1 MEDRVMLVLSRKAG
15 ESIQI
20 DGQIKITIVTV
31 SGNRVKVGI
40 EAPEE
45 VQILRSELRDSRENT
60 EDSDVELDSISRKN
74 PFLCCC

>member
-1 MEDRVMLVLSRKAG
+1 MLVLSRKAG

-31 SGNRVKVGI
+31 RGNRVKVGI

-60 EDSDVELDSISRKN
+60 EDSDVEFGSNSRKN
-74 PFLCCC
+74 PVLCSC

>member
-1 MEDRVMLVLSRKAG
+1 MLVLSRKTG

-60 EDSDVELDSISRKN
+60 EDSDVEFGSNSRKN
-74 PFLCCC
+74 PVLCSC

>member
-1 MEDRVMLVLSRKAG
+1 MLVLSRKAG

-45 VQILRSELRDSRENT
+45 VLILRSELRDSRENT
-60 EDSDVELDSISRKN
+60 EDSDVEFGSNSRKN
-74 PFLCCC
+74 PGLCCC

>member
-1 MEDRVMLVLSRKAG
+1 MLILSRKAG

-20 DGQIKITIVTV
+20 DGQSKITIVTV

-60 EDSDVELDSISRKN
+60 EDSDVEFGSNSRKN
-74 PFLCCC
+74 PVLCSC

>member
-1 MEDRVMLVLSRKAG
+1 MLVLSRKAG

-20 DGQIKITIVTV
+20 DGQVKITIVTV

-60 EDSDVELDSISRKN
+60 EDSDVEFGSNSRKN
-74 PFLCCC
+74 PVQCSC

>member
-1 MEDRVMLVLSRKAG
+1 MLVLSRKAG

-31 SGNRVKVGI
+31 RGNRVKVGI

-45 VQILRSELRDSRENT
+45 VRILRSELRDSRENT
-60 EDSDVELDSISRKN
+60 EDSDVECGSISRKN
-74 PFLCCC
+74 PVLCSC